1 MESVGRATARRWFS
15 YTQNR
20 QTESKIKKNYRRR
33 DRHKAPGRI
42 CSAGKH
48 EKTFKGK

>member
-15 YTQNR
+15 H
-20 QTESKIKKNYRRR
+20 TEIDKQKVKEKKTRRI

-42 CSAGKH
+42 FSAGKH